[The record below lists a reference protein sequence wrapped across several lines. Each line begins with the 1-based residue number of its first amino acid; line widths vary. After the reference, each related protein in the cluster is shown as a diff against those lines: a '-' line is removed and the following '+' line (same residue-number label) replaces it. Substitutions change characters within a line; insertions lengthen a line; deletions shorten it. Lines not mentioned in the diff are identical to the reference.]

1 MGAELEWI
9 LERADG
15 LRFGKLGLT
24 EHVPWTTSSYESP
37 AFAVEVAGKRISG
50 RSADLDVVTIEH
62 VDHHDGRFE
71 EVAHCRYAA
80 AGATADAS
88 PVELDIDWHVR
99 HWPGE
104 PVLEAWVAVRN
115 TGVQPVD
122 VQRLDSIAIGL
133 DSGSCE
139 LLSFTGSWGLE
150 FEPVREPLRGRRVLS
165 TQRGR
170 SSHGEQPWFA
180 LVRADGAVL
189 CGAVAWS
196 GNWVFRFEPDQSG
209 DRHLLSG
216 GLHDN
221 GFTKVLRPGE
231 AIEAPSVV
239 LALGSGGDLD
249 TASIPLAR
257 VGRQFWAPRNELSE
271 RLPVEWNHWWPY
283 EDHSIDETVFRANVD
298 VAAEIGVEVCTLD
311 AGWFGPSDP
320 DTNWVDVRGDWDI
333 VNPVRFPSGIRA
345 LADYVHDKG
354 MRFGIWCEIEALG
367 PKAALARNRPDFPA
381 QRDGKSLGY
390 VCFGNPDAAEW
401 AFQTLDR
408 LAGDYTA
415 DWIKLDFNL
424 DPGLGCDRTD
434 HGHGAGDG
442 LFEHYKAYYHVLE
455 RVRAAHPELVLENC
469 SSGGLR
475 IDLGMLRQT
484 HLTFLSDPDWPEHGL
499 QLLWGAS
506 LLLPPNQLLHWGY
519 SEWHGEHRCQLFD
532 PRDPGLAMHQ
542 VDYYRRIAMVGA
554 SGMAWKL
561 PELPAAVRDRLH
573 ENNRVYQDVV
583 RPFVRTADLHRLT
596 DQPMRFGG
604 GSRWAG
610 FQYSR
615 PDGSEHLVLLFRLPG
630 GEPTRPISLRGLEP
644 DRLYDVRW
652 HDAGDSQTMTG
663 RSLMA
668 DGLCRELP
676 EEGSELVLVTGR

>member
-24 EHVPWTTSSYESP
+24 GQLPWTSSSYESP

-50 RSADLDVVTIEH
+50 RSADLEVVNIEH
-62 VDHHDGRFE
+62 ADLGGGRFE
-71 EVAHCRYAA
+71 EIAHCRYS
-80 AGATADAS
+80 GATQ
-88 PVELDIDWHVR
+88 LDIEWHVR
-99 HWPGE
+99 HYPGE
-104 PVLEAWVAVRN
+104 PVIEAWVAVRN
-115 TGVQPVD
+115 AGEEPVP
-122 VQRLDSIAIGL
+122 VQRLDSIAVGL
-133 DSGSCE
+133 DTNACE
-139 LLSFTGSWGLE
+139 LLSFTGSWGME
-150 FEPVREPLRGRRVLS
+150 FEPVREPLRGRRVLE
-165 TQRGR
+165 TLRGR
-170 SSHGEQPWFA
+170 SSHGPHPWFA
-180 LVRADGAVL
+180 LIRPDDAVL

-196 GNWVFRFEPDQSG
+196 GNWVFRFEPDQVG

-221 GFTKVLRPGE
+221 GFSKSLAPGE
-231 AIEAPSVV
+231 RVEAPPVV
-239 LALGSGGDLD
+239 LALGSDGDLD
-249 TASIPLAR
+249 TTSIPLAR
-257 VGRQFWAPRNELSE
+257 LGRKFWAPRNQLSE
-271 RLPVEWNHWWPY
+271 HLPVEWNHWWPY
-283 EDHSIDETVFRANVD
+283 EDHSIDESVFRANVD
-298 VAAEIGVEVCTLD
+298 VAADIGVEVCTLD
-311 AGWFGPSDP
+311 AGWFGPADP

-333 VNPVRFPSGIRA
+333 VNPARFPSGIRA
-345 LADYVHDKG
+345 LADYVHGKG

-367 PKAALARNRPDFPA
+367 PKAALARNLPDLPA
-381 QRDGKSLGY
+381 QRDGESLGY

-442 LFEHYKAYYHVLE
+442 LFEHYVGYYRVLE
-455 RVRAAHPELVLENC
+455 RIRAAHPELVLENC

-475 IDLGMLRQT
+475 IDLGMQRQT

-499 QLLWGAS
+499 QALWAAS

-532 PRDPGLAMHQ
+532 PRDPALETHQ
-542 VDYYRRIAMVGA
+542 VDYYRRVAMVGA
-554 SGMAWKL
+554 TGLAWKL

-573 ENNRVYQDVV
+573 ENNKVYQDVV
-583 RPFVRTADLHRLT
+583 RPFVRTADLRRLT
-596 DQPMRFGG
+596 EQPMRFGE

-615 PDGSEHLVLLFRLPG
+615 PDRPEHLVLLFRLPG
-630 GEPTRPISLRGLEP
+630 GEPMRPILLRGLDP
-644 DRLYDVRW
+644 DRVYDVRW
-652 HDAGDSQTMTG
+652 QDAGDSQTMTG
-663 RSLMA
+663 RSLMT
-668 DGLCRELP
+668 DGLRRELP
-676 EEGSELVLVTGR
+676 EEGAELVLVTGR